1 MMRATDNR
9 MVDRSMFVFVWLTIL
24 TISTALAGVFVV
36 GFKTIFGI

>member
-1 MMRATDNR
+1 MMKATNR

-24 TISTALAGVFVV
+24 TISTALVAVFVV